1 MLGFIAQ
8 YESGEI
14 TPEPSEIADAE
25 WFDPDNLPNVPSA
38 RISVA
43 GKLIAHFLDRE

>member
-8 YESGEI
+8 YESGDI
-14 TPEPSEIADAE
+14 NPEPSEIADAQ
-25 WFDPDNLPNVPSA
+25 WFGADDLPIIPSA

-43 GKLIAHFLDRE
+43 GKLISHFLNT